1 MSAVATETRHSQIRR
16 PDLATA
22 AKHLFESSGSTLED
36 RILGA
41 WEDLAATGRG
51 ECPVCRQE
59 ALTAAGECPGCGSHL
74 S

>member
-1 MSAVATETRHSQIRR
+1 MSAVATETEAIRDPELGR
-16 PDLATA
+16 TA
-22 AKHLFESSGSTLED
+22 QHLFESSGSTLED

-59 ALTAAGECPGCGSHL
+59 ALTAAGCTGCGSHL

>member
-1 MSAVATETRHSQIRR
+1 MSAVATEATAPIRR
-16 PDLATA
+16 PDLAETA
-22 AKHLFESSGSTLED
+22 QHLFESSGSTLED

-41 WEDLAATGRG
+41 WEDLAATGRA

-59 ALTAAGECPGCGSHL
+59 ALTAAGCPGCGSHL